1 MVAVDTQGKPI
12 WNRSSGMTPEL
23 AAQLVARGIAP
34 ELTRLYTVL
43 RAAYIDYTAE
53 QIAAVFALI
62 RAEIVLKELD
72 KKS

>member
-1 MVAVDTQGKPI
+1 
-12 WNRSSGMTPEL
+12 MTPEL

-34 ELTRLYTVL
+34 ELTRLDTVL
-43 RAAYIDYTAE
+43 KAASSDSTAE